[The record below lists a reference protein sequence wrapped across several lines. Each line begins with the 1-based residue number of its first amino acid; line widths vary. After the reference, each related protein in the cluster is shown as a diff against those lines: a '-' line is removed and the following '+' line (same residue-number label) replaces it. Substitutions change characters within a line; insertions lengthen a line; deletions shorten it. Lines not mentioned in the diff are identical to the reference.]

1 MDIMTRGK
9 KQKKT
14 KKVKKDLQ
22 NEKKSLYSIYDD
34 EGMQN
39 LSINIYII
47 ITVQMTI
54 EKIKKVADQVILKG
68 TNHKNE
74 KCYYVYVG
82 DKILDAIEN
91 ISGMLEAVKL
101 HINPD

>member
-1 MDIMTRGK
+1 MGK
-9 KQKKT
+9 GNGESRRRT
-14 KKVKKDLQ
+14 PLEVVKPNNRIQ
-22 NEKKSLYSIYDD
+22 SHRYIF
-34 EGMQN
+34 
-39 LSINIYII
+39 YII

-91 ISGMLEAVKL
+91 LSGMLETTKL
-101 HINPD
+101 HINPDGSGVVIRIPFAIS